1 MGYICEKNEKKE
13 LKSENE
19 EQKINGEIKQG
30 ENNQK
35 KALLALQITKKFSFE
50 NNQIL
55 KINELSNQ
63 RIGILLKDS
72 FLIYDLKKF
81 KKLYEIK
88 LPVSNDYYH
97 DEEVKDFIE
106 LKNSDLV
113 LWSSDKISIYHK
125 SGKKYQPY
133 QIINGSEGIKE
144 KVDENDD
151 DGYFFH
157 SESKKFE
164 INSIYELTNGK
175 LISCNSN
182 GLTIY
187 AKANEKYVSESKHEM
202 EIDVRK
208 IIELNPNHL
217 ILFQRYHY
225 FWWGCSRNNFFSH
238 TYAISLYDIETKNL
252 TKLASNKVT
261 KNDYYGYTPFS
272 FLIKDKFLL
281 VRYGNKIDIYDIKN
295 NMLLLNHDQENMVIS
310 EKTFYGNYKILKDEM
325 NIIFMCDYFDNLFI
339 VKDKENKPKIYE
351 LQDYSFKKV
360 SDFPFILEKLK
371 EIIKLKNNALLMYS
385 ENQLLIISQK

>member
-1 MGYICEKNEKKE
+1 MSNQFYEYLSTKVLDYFEKNN
-13 LKSENE
+13 LKTGDRFFISFNE
-19 EQKINGEIKQG
+19 DDYVE
-30 ENNQK
+30 
-35 KALLALQITKKFSFE
+35 S
-50 NNQIL
+50 
-55 KINELSNQ
+55 
-63 RIGILLKDS
+63 
-72 FLIYDLKKF
+72 
-81 KKLYEIK
+81 LYE
-88 LPVSNDYYH
+88 SFR
-97 DEEVKDFIE
+97 EFASADFSYTNE
-106 LKNSDLV
+106 R
-113 LWSSDKISIYHK
+113 
-125 SGKKYQPY
+125 SGKKYQTY

-187 AKANEKYVSESKHEM
+187 SKANEKYECESKHEM

-208 IIELNPNHL
+208 IIELNPNQL
-217 ILFQRYHY
+217 ILLQRYHY
-225 FWWGCSRNNFFSH
+225 FWWGCSRNNFSSH

-261 KNDYYGYTPFS
+261 KNDYYGYAAFS

-281 VRYGNKIDIYDIKN
+281 VRYGNKIDIYDLKN
-295 NMLLLNHDQENMVIS
+295 NMLLLNHDQENMILN
-310 EKTFYGNYKILKDEM
+310 EETYYGNYKILKDEM

-360 SDFPFILEKLK
+360 SDFPFGLEKLK

-385 ENQLLIISQK
+385 ENQLLILNYSK